1 MDYATITKVKDGFD
15 AVEERIKTVEKET
28 DQGMVE
34 MKQVIDDLQKQ
45 LKAYRAA
52 MAGRSDVIADQT
64 RFWPSDEEAKKF
76 GELVLAAASQKA
88 MGEVAGTGGM
98 LVPTELSSWIIQ
110 KLGIYGKFRRDALVV
125 KMGSSTMLVPKVS
138 SDLTIFCPGEG
149 GVIDESD
156 MEFGQVSLTA
166 RQLCCLAKVSRELE
180 EDSVVAIGEIIGLS
194 MARSLARKE
203 DLIGF
208 LGDGTSTY
216 FGMTGIVGALRAV
229 DETIGN
235 IKSLV
240 VGSGNTYAELTLGDF
255 RKVIGILPT
264 EADDEAK
271 WYMSKKFYYNVVYP
285 LAETAGVAN
294 IFEILSDKKGRYL
307 LGYPVEFV
315 SDMPSVEDDS
325 QICALLGDLKLGAF
339 LGERREMRVER
350 SDHVHFSTNQIGF
363 RGTERI
369 TTGIYGV
376 GDTTESGPICGLIT
390 AAS

>member
-166 RQLCCLAKVSRELE
+166 RQLCCLAKVSRELRR
-180 EDSVVAIGEIIGLS
+180 IP
-194 MARSLARKE
+194 SLR
-203 DLIGF
+203 
-208 LGDGTSTY
+208 
-216 FGMTGIVGALRAV
+216 
-229 DETIGN
+229 
-235 IKSLV
+235 LV
-240 VGSGNTYAELTLGDF
+240 KLL
-255 RKVIGILPT
+255 
-264 EADDEAK
+264 
-271 WYMSKKFYYNVVYP
+271 VYRWP
-285 LAETAGVAN
+285 
-294 IFEILSDKKGRYL
+294 
-307 LGYPVEFV
+307 
-315 SDMPSVEDDS
+315 
-325 QICALLGDLKLGAF
+325 ALLPEKK
-339 LGERREMRVER
+339 
-350 SDHVHFSTNQIGF
+350 T
-363 RGTERI
+363 
-369 TTGIYGV
+369 
-376 GDTTESGPICGLIT
+376 
-390 AAS
+390 